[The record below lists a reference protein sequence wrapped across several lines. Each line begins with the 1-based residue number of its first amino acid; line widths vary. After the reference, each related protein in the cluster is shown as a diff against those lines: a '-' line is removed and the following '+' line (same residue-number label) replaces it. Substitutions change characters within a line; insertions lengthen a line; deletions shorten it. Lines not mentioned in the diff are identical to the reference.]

1 MKPILTG
8 RFAPSPT
15 GPLHMGSLI
24 TALASYLDAK
34 VKCGQWYVRIDNLDP
49 PREDPAATSE
59 ILASLQAHELQ
70 GERAIDYQS
79 DHIPRYQ
86 QALNQLT
93 DHLFYC
99 TCSRKSLA
107 NQATYPGTCRGNTTP
122 IADAAIRLRVSSAPI
137 TFIDAVV
144 GRQTVDL
151 TQEYGDFIVRRRDGL
166 WAYNFATAVDDGSD
180 ATHVLR
186 GQDLLDVTPP
196 QIHLMN
202 LLGLSVPAYSHIPL
216 LCFADGTK
224 LSKQT
229 HAPPLDDSRAALNLR
244 AALYYLGMNPPA
256 QPSWLAEQWL
266 EWALAHWEKHD
277 LPRQLPAYMPT

>member
-59 ILASLQAHELQ
+59 ILASLQAHGLQ

-86 QALNQLT
+86 EALNRLT

-107 NQATYPGTCRGNTTP
+107 NQAIYPGTCRRNTTP

-137 TFIDAVV
+137 TFVDAVV

-151 TQEYGDFIVRRRDGL
+151 AQECGDFIVRRRDGL

-196 QIHLMN
+196 QIYLMN
-202 LLGLSVPAYSHIPL
+202 LLDLSVPAYSHIPL

-229 HAPPLDDSRAALNLR
+229 HAPPLDDSRAVLNLR

-256 QPSWLAEQWL
+256 QPSWPVEQWL
-266 EWALAHWEKHD
+266 EWALAHWEKHA